1 MPDRLP
7 DRIGKFE
14 ILRLIGQGA
23 MGEVYL
29 AKDRAIGREVALK
42 VIRPALAG
50 LDPGGELQAR
60 FQREARSAGLLNHPN
75 IVTVFEFG
83 EEEGLFFL
91 AMEYV
96 PGEDLGALL
105 GDKALTPAEILEAI
119 AQVCEGLQQAHKHG
133 ILHRDIKPSNVMV
146 TREDGTLRAK
156 LMDFGVAKS
165 TGATATQTGQVVGT
179 LAYMAPE
186 YLRSGEASPL
196 TDLFSTGVMLHEAL
210 AGERP
215 FGGSTTGAVV
225 YGIINDPP
233 KALEAARLKGVSP
246 ALAGLSARLL
256 EKDPTH
262 RRPTTAGELAKL
274 LRSGKDPAWRPTGEE
289 EATTA
294 LSRQSASALA
304 AEASATTAGHRAVGV
319 EITAGHAAV
328 RLSHRALWIGA
339 AALLIAAG
347 GFFGYRKW
355 KATPVVV
362 APSMANMHVN
372 DVVLQEAAAIAVKGH
387 PEDALKLVNAVIAAT
402 PQNVPVDP
410 DAYAVKLVCL
420 YQKNWIL
427 GFGAAL
433 TEARFRGV
441 HAKDLLANAA
451 YKDML
456 EKDKVKKKL
465 PEKLRQRL
473 LDGQDLGGW
482 GESAQPPG
490 NAS

>member
-1 MPDRLP
+1 MP

-14 ILRLIGQGA
+14 ILRTLGQGA

-29 AKDRAIGREVALK
+29 AKDSVIGREVALK

-60 FQREARSAGLLNHPN
+60 FQREARSAGILNHPN

-83 EEEGLFFL
+83 EENGLFFL

-105 GDKALTPAEILEAI
+105 AEKALSPAEVLEAI

-146 TREDGTLRAK
+146 TREDGALKAK

-186 YLRSGEASPL
+186 YLRTGEAGPL
-196 TDLFSTGVMLHEAL
+196 TDLFSAGVMLHEAL

-233 KALEAARLKGVSP
+233 KRLDAARLGGVS
-246 ALAGLSARLL
+246 AAVAVLTESLL
-256 EKDPTH
+256 QKDPDL
-262 RRPTTAGELAKL
+262 RQPRGAGELAKW
-274 LRSGKDPAWRPTGEE
+274 LRAAKDPTWRLPEDAL
-289 EATTA
+289 ATTA
-294 LSRQSASALA
+294 LTKLA
-304 AEASATTAGHRAVGV
+304 AQDLASRAATTAGFRPLGADAVTAGHRALGGSRK
-319 EITAGHAAV
+319 AWLFGGLAAV
-328 RLSHRALWIGA
+328 VILGA
-339 AALLIAAG
+339 GIWFARRDSG
-347 GFFGYRKW
+347 MK
-355 KATPVVV
+355 VV
-362 APSMANMHVN
+362 APVASGSMHVN
-372 DVVLQEAAAIAVKGH
+372 DVVLEQAAKVAEEGH
-387 PEDALKLVNAVIAAT
+387 PDEALKIAQAVIDAT
-402 PQNVPVDP
+402 PKDMAVDP
-410 DAYAVKLVCL
+410 DAYAVKLFCL
-420 YQKNWIL
+420 YKKGWIIA
-427 GFGAAL
+427 FGETL
-433 TEARFRGV
+433 SEARFRGAG
-441 HAKDLLANAA
+441 AKDLLTNAT

-456 EKDKVKKKL
+456 EKDKAKKKL
-465 PEKLRQRL
+465 PQSLRDQL
-473 LDGQDLGGW
+473 LRGQD
-482 GESAQPPG
+482 GEVTGA
-490 NAS
+490 

>member
-1 MPDRLP
+1 MP

-14 ILRLIGQGA
+14 ILRLLGHGA

-29 AKDRAIGREVALK
+29 AKDSVIGREVALK

-60 FQREARSAGLLNHPN
+60 FQREARSAGVLNHPN

-105 GDKALTPAEILEAI
+105 SEDTLTPGEILETI
-119 AQVCEGLQQAHKHG
+119 AQVCDGLQQAHKHG

-146 TREDGTLRAK
+146 TREDGVLRAK

-186 YLRSGEASPL
+186 YLRTGEAGPL

-233 KALEAARLKGVSP
+233 KPLDATKLKGLSP
-246 ALAGLSARLL
+246 ALAGLAARLL
-256 EKDPTH
+256 EKDPAH
-262 RRPTTAGELAKL
+262 RRPTSAAELAKL
-274 LRSGKDPAWRPTGEE
+274 LRAAKDPKWRPTGEE

-294 LSRQSASALA
+294 LSKRGVNDLV
-304 AEASATTAGHRAVGV
+304 AEAAATTAGHRAVGDAV
-319 EITAGHAAV
+319 TTAGHTV
-328 RLSHRALWIGA
+328 VSVSHKSLWIGA
-339 AALLIAAG
+339 TALVVIGAA
-347 GFFGYRKW
+347 FFGYRKW
-355 KATPVVV
+355 HAMPAVV
-362 APSMANMHVN
+362 APSSTNMHVN
-372 DVVLQEAAAIAVKGH
+372 DVVLQEAAQIAAKGH
-387 PEDALKLVNAVIAAT
+387 PEDALKLVNAVIDAT
-402 PQNVPVDP
+402 PKDVPVDP

-420 YQKNWIL
+420 YQKGWIL
-427 GFGAAL
+427 GFGGAL

-441 HAKDLLANAA
+441 HAKDLLTNAA

-456 EKDKVKKKL
+456 QKDSVKKKL

-473 LDGQDLGGW
+473 LSGQDLGSG
-482 GESAQPPG
+482 GGDPG
-490 NAS
+490 PDVPNAS

>member
-1 MPDRLP
+1 MP

-14 ILRLIGQGA
+14 ILRLLGHGA

-29 AKDRAIGREVALK
+29 AKDSVIGREVALK

-50 LDPGGELQAR
+50 LDPDGELHAR
-60 FQREARSAGLLNHPN
+60 FQREARSAGVLNHPN

-83 EEEGLFFL
+83 EAEGLFFL

-105 GDKALTPAEILEAI
+105 LAKTLSPAEVLEAI
-119 AQVCEGLQQAHKHG
+119 AQVCDGLHQAHKHH

-146 TREDGTLRAK
+146 TREDGELRAK

-186 YLRSGEASPL
+186 YLRSGEANPL
-196 TDLFSTGVMLHEAL
+196 TDLFSAGVMLHEAL

-233 KALEAARLKGVSP
+233 KPLDARNLKGLSP
-246 ALAGLSARLL
+246 ALAGMASRLL
-256 EKDPTH
+256 EKDPAH
-262 RRPTTAGELAKL
+262 RRPTSAAELAKL
-274 LRSGKDPAWRPTGEE
+274 LRAAKDPAWRPTGEE

-294 LSRQSASALA
+294 LSKQGVSALV
-304 AEASATTAGHRAVGV
+304 AEAAATTAGHRAVGDTV
-319 EITAGHAAV
+319 TTAGHTV
-328 RLSHRALWIGA
+328 VSVSHKSLWIASLVILVAVGA
-339 AALLIAAG
+339 
-347 GFFGYRKW
+347 FFGYRRW
-355 KATPVVV
+355 HTIPTVV
-362 APSMANMHVN
+362 APSSTNMHVN
-372 DVVLQEAAAIAVKGH
+372 DVVLQEAAQIAAKGH
-387 PEDALKLVNAVIAAT
+387 PEDALKLVNAVIDAT
-402 PQNVPVDP
+402 PKDVPVDP

-420 YQKNWIL
+420 YQKSWIL
-427 GFGAAL
+427 GFGGTL

-441 HAKDLLANAA
+441 HAKDLLTNAA

-456 EKDKVKKKL
+456 EKDKTKKKL

-473 LDGQDLGGW
+473 LNGQDLGSG
-482 GESAQPPG
+482 GGDPG
-490 NAS
+490 PDIPNAS